1 MPYRLCLECR
11 FIANDDESSPTHSLA
26 LRWAFRFVI
35 SDRWGTQDAEFDAVF
50 AQIVRANDPVV
61 GLLEDFAR

>member
-11 FIANDDESSPTHSLA
+11 FIAADDESNCTYSLV
-26 LRWAFRFVI
+26 LRLGI
-35 SDRWGTQDAEFDAVF
+35 SLRHLGSLGTQDAEFDGVF
-50 AQIVRANDPVV
+50 AQIVRANDPLL